1 MPEWV
6 VTAKLTPAA
15 PGTLARTVD
24 NRDGTV
30 TLWWDGDAPTPAEAL
45 TAVQRHVREAAGGA
59 VWHHVQVSTRAEYEA
74 RCRGTVV
81 PPLVAVKDIAARLG
95 VSHQRASVLSKRRD
109 LFPTVVETAAGAVF
123 LAADLER
130 VAMSERRPGRV
141 WPPKG

>member
-6 VTAKLTPAA
+6 VTAKLTPAT
-15 PGTLARTVD
+15 PGPLARTVD
-24 NRDGTV
+24 NGDGTV
-30 TLWWDGDAPTPAEAL
+30 TLWWHGDAATAAAAL

-59 VWHHVQVSTRAEYEA
+59 VWHHVEVSTRAEYDS
-74 RCRGTVV
+74 RRNDPPV